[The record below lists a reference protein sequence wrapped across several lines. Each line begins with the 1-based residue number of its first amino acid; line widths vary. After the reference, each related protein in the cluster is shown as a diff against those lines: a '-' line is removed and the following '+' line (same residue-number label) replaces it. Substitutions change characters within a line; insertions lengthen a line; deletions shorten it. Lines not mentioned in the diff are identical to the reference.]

1 MQKNP
6 SNPIDLQNPRSD
18 GQIGTEDVVVATSTV
33 QVFKYF
39 DLIYQFLNSNIYF
52 SVYILAVVAH

>member
-33 QVFKYF
+33 EVFKNF
-39 DLIYQFLNSNIYF
+39 DLMYQFFNSNIYS

>member
-33 QVFKYF
+33 EVFKNF
-39 DLIYQFLNSNIYF
+39 DLMYQFLNSNIYF